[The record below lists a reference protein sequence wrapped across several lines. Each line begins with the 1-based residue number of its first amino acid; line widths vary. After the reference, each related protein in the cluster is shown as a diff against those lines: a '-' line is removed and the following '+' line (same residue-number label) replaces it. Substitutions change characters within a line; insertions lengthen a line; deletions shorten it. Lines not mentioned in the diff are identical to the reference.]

1 LEILSFNSLESTQ
14 TYLVEEIR
22 NGNFSTPIAVMAQ
35 EQTEGIGSR
44 NNSWEGGEGNL
55 FFSLALSLDEL
66 PKDLPLN
73 SASIYFSF
81 IMRDVLKSYVDD
93 IWLKWPNDLYHNK
106 SKIGGTITKK
116 IDNILVCGMGIN
128 LQQNRNSFEA
138 LNLDIEPLILLKE
151 YLSKLELY
159 PSWKQIFSQYR
170 IEFDRSKDFFTHINR
185 EYKTLENAI
194 LSEDGS
200 LIIDNKRVYSIR

>member
-1 LEILSFNSLESTQ
+1 LEILCFNQLESTQ
-14 TYLVEEIR
+14 TYLIEKIR
-22 NGNFSTPIAVMAQ
+22 NKTYFTPLAIMAK
-35 EQTEGIGSR
+35 EQIKGVGSR
-44 NNSWEGGEGNL
+44 DNSWEGGGGNL
-55 FFSLALSLDEL
+55 FFSLALELEEL
-66 PKDLPLN
+66 PKDLPLS

-81 IMRDVLKSYVDD
+81 IMKQVLLKYTDE
-93 IWLKWPNDLYHNK
+93 IWLKWPNDLYHNQ

-128 LQQNRNSFEA
+128 LQKKSNSFEA
-138 LNLDIEPLILLKE
+138 LNLDIEPLILLKK
-151 YLSKLELY
+151 YLSELEEY

-170 IEFDRSKDFFTHINR
+170 IEFARSKDFFTHIGK
-185 EYKTLENAI
+185 EYKSLENAI